1 MAQVDRGCV
10 KTSARFRT
18 DLFRSFLRGLKAFR
32 IEKIAKNFALPDPLQ
47 IFAEFSHGLDPLP
60 SFPISPIRAED
71 ARKGRR
77 RYGQPCGRV
86 QIRGE
91 LEPRLG
97 GGRGRQMPPR

>member
-1 MAQVDRGCV
+1 MILSTPRPLSDFDECANSCHSCGCWAMAQV
-10 KTSARFRT
+10 
-18 DLFRSFLRGLKAFR
+18 
-32 IEKIAKNFALPDPLQ
+32 
-47 IFAEFSHGLDPLP
+47 DPLP

-97 GGRGRQMPPR
+97 AGEGRQMPLR